1 MNDGMH
7 DVRPDSY
14 ATVIREMIRHENDV
28 TNHRIMWLLVGQGLI
43 ANAYLISAR
52 EQVSGGA
59 IAFVGMLVAMS
70 AFVMLYKSYQ
80 ARGYLLYLGKQAKAG
95 KLPGKYLPL
104 DGWPQSRIKDWRRED
119 WCCPWLL
126 QAGHL
131 LEPWLFLPALLLFL
145 WLSVL
150 LMRWLLVEALT
161 SVGLAIG
168 FLAVV
173 LPAFCV
179 VWVWFQRK
187 NEVERTEQVFPAS
200 TDGDRK

>member
-7 DVRPDSY
+7 DVRPENY

-52 EQVSGGA
+52 ETGSGGA
-59 IAFVGMLVAMS
+59 ISYVGILVAMS

-80 ARGYLLYLGKQAKAG
+80 ARGYLHYLGKQAKAG

-104 DGWPQSRIKDWRRED
+104 DGWPKNRIKDWRRED
-119 WCCPWLL
+119 WCCPWLG

-131 LEPWLFLPALLLFL
+131 MEPWLFLPALFLFL
-145 WLSVL
+145 WMFVL
-150 LMRWLLVEALT
+150 LQQWLLVEAQT

-168 FLAVV
+168 LLAVV

-179 VWVWFQRK
+179 VWVWFQRR
-187 NEVERTEQVFPAS
+187 NEVERTEQVLPAS
-200 TDGDRK
+200 TDGDSK